1 MVYLLIIFVTI
12 LLSGFFSS
20 SETALMKIS
29 PNDLESDKLNKIQRN
44 IIEDL
49 IKNPS
54 ELLVTIL
61 IGNNLVN
68 ILGTAVASVFF
79 VSLLGETF
87 GLTAST
93 IFMTIAVLIF
103 AEITPKAIASVNP
116 ISVAKHVS
124 VPLFVIHKIATPF
137 NFIFKKTINPL
148 IDRLKGE
155 EGDKEELLQEFYS
168 GINQV
173 VNQESDAIEVISSTI
188 EASELRVKDIMTNR
202 ANIVA
207 LPEDMDKQLLYE
219 NIVFTRFT
227 RFPIFKETIDQ
238 IVGIIHLK
246 DIVRAMQDD
255 EITLD
260 EIILPV
266 YRIPENTPILRA
278 LRGLQESSTHLAIV
292 KDEYGNTSGMITIE
306 DIMEEF
312 FGEIRDEYDDE
323 EFENIKKLS
332 DYVYESKGDIQ
343 VKDFNKETEFDISSP
358 TPGITIAGLILSNLS
373 RIPREGES
381 FAIGNY
387 QFKVVEIE
395 NNKLTK
401 IRVEKIVI

>member
-1 MVYLLIIFVTI
+1 MIYLLIILVTI

-20 SETALMKIS
+20 SETALMKLNQ
-29 PNDLESDKLNKIQRN
+29 NDLENNKLNKIQRN

-49 IKNPS
+49 IKKPS

-68 ILGTAVASVFF
+68 ILGTAVASVYF
-79 VSLLGETF
+79 VSLLGETA
-87 GLTAST
+87 GLTVST

-116 ISVAKHVS
+116 IAVAKHVS
-124 VPLFVIHKIATPF
+124 VPLFVIHKIATPI

-148 IDRLKGE
+148 IDRLKGDE
-155 EGDKEELLQEFYS
+155 EGKEELMQEFYK

-173 VNQESDAIEVISSTI
+173 VSNESDSVEVISSTI

-207 LPEDMDKQLLYE
+207 YPEDLDKNLLYE
-219 NIVFTRFT
+219 NIIFNRFT
-227 RFPIFKETIDQ
+227 RFPIYNDTIDQ

-246 DIVRAMQDD
+246 DLIRAKED
-255 EITLD
+255 EDIKIEDIL
-260 EIILPV
+260 LPV

-292 KDEYGNTSGMITIE
+292 KDEYGNTSGLITIE

-323 EFENIKKLS
+323 EFENIKKLT
-332 DYVYESKGDIQ
+332 DYVYESRGDILI
-343 VKDFNKETEFDISSP
+343 KDFNKETGFEINSP
-358 TPGITIAGLILSNLS
+358 TPSTTVAGLILSNLS
-373 RIPREGES
+373 RIPKEGES
-381 FAIGNY
+381 FAIGSY
-387 QFKVVEIE
+387 QFKVAEIE

-401 IRVEKIVI
+401 IRVEKIVL

>member
-1 MVYLLIIFVTI
+1 MIYLLIILVTI

-29 PNDLESDKLNKIQRN
+29 PTDLESNKLNKIQRN

-49 IKNPS
+49 IKKPS

-79 VSLLGETF
+79 VSLLGETV

-93 IFMTIAVLIF
+93 IIMTIAVLIF
-103 AEITPKAIASVNP
+103 AEITPKAIASINP
-116 ISVAKHVS
+116 IAVAKHVS
-124 VPLFVIHKIATPF
+124 IPLFVIHKIATPI
-137 NFIFKKTINPL
+137 NFVFKKTINPL
-148 IDRLKGE
+148 IERLKGDE
-155 EGDKEELLQEFYS
+155 QDKEELLREFYS

-173 VNQESDAIEVISSTI
+173 VNQESDAIEVISSTF

-207 LPEDMDKQLLYE
+207 FSEELDKNLLYE

-227 RFPIFKETIDQ
+227 RFPIYKETIDQ

-246 DIVRAMQDD
+246 DIVRAMHD
-255 EITLD
+255 ENITLD

-292 KDEYGNTSGMITIE
+292 KDEYGNTSGLITIE

-332 DYVYESKGDIQ
+332 DYVYESRGDILI
-343 VKDFNKETEFDISSP
+343 KDFNKETGFEIN
-358 TPGITIAGLILSNLS
+358 TPAPSTTVAGLILSNLS
-373 RIPREGES
+373 RIPKEGES

-387 QFKVVEIE
+387 QFKVAEIVS
-395 NNKLTK
+395 NKLTR